1 MRISGPSLSAVDR
14 ESDLYKK
21 LHEVH
26 ARIAKKDAQTW
37 GSKASAEAAIRLNWV
52 DLPES
57 SKLLLPQIAELVEK
71 FSAHSRVVLCGM
83 GGSSLGPE
91 VIALTYKKDIFIF
104 DSTDPNYAQH
114 AIGKDLTQT
123 VVVVSSKSGS
133 TIETSSQRSLFQA
146 QFESAGL
153 NPVDHML
160 FVTDPGSPLDIEV
173 RAQGYSVINADP
185 NVGGRFSVLSA
196 FGLVPSALA
205 GAPIA
210 DLLNDA
216 ESEKRSFIADEQ
228 VILDVAY
235 LLVTQTDQYIAFTDV
250 ASAVPGLSDWIEQLI
265 AESTGKDSTGRLPI
279 ATEDVARA
287 KVGGSFTVAF
297 AGTGADLIVEGA
309 LGAHFIFWEWVTA
322 LLGAA
327 LKIDPFNQPNV
338 TEAKEQTAAC
348 LAEWNNEV
356 PSLTPACSEKS
367 VEIFGDG
374 QSLKDALAT
383 FIEDVKDGGYIA
395 IMAYLD
401 RRDDVK
407 IAELRSI
414 LAEKSGHPTSFGWG
428 PRFLH
433 STGQFHK
440 GGQKNGSFLQ
450 ITGETSIDYE
460 IPGRI
465 YSLRTLLFAQAIG
478 DNRALATRK
487 YPLLRLH
494 LQNRSAG
501 IDEILAAARS
511 L

>member
-1 MRISGPSLSAVDR
+1 MKISGPSLAAIDR
-14 ESDLYKK
+14 ESEIYRK
-21 LHEVH
+21 LREAHP
-26 ARIAKKDAQTW
+26 RIANKDPHTW
-37 GSKASAEAAIRLNWV
+37 GSKAAAEAAIRLNWV

-57 SKLLLPQIAELVEK
+57 SQHLLPQIDEIAK
-71 FSAHSRVVLCGM
+71 RFASHSRVVLCGM

-104 DSTDPNYAQH
+104 DSTDPNYARH
-114 AIGKDLTQT
+114 AIGTDLAHTL
-123 VVVVSSKSGS
+123 VVVSSKSGS
-133 TIETSSQRSLFQA
+133 TIETASQRALFQG
-146 QFESAGL
+146 QFHAAGL

-160 FVTDPGSPLDIEV
+160 FVTDPGSPLDKEV
-173 RAQGYSVINADP
+173 RAGGYLVINADP

-196 FGLVPSALA
+196 FGLVPSALI
-205 GAPIA
+205 GVPIKEILDEA
-210 DLLNDA
+210 S
-216 ESEKRSFIADEQ
+216 SEKKAFLDDDQ

-235 LLVTQTDQYIAFTDV
+235 LLVTQAEQYIAFTD
-250 ASAVPGLSDWIEQLI
+250 AGSRVPGLSDWIEQLI
-265 AESTGKDSTGRLPI
+265 AESTGKDGIGRLPI
-279 ATEDVARA
+279 ATEDTTRAR
-287 KVGGSFTVAF
+287 VGGAFTVAY
-297 AGTGADLIVEGA
+297 AGSGADLVVEGP

-322 LLGAA
+322 LIGAA

-338 TEAKEQTAAC
+338 TEAKEQTAAA
-348 LAEWNNEV
+348 LSEWNNVV
-356 PSLTPACSEKS
+356 PTLTPACTDKS

-407 IAELRSI
+407 VAELRAI
-414 LAEKSGHPTSFGWG
+414 LAEKSTRPTTFGWG

-450 ITGETSIDYE
+450 ITGETSTDYE
-460 IPGRI
+460 IPGRD

-494 LQNRSAG
+494 LQSRKAG

>member
-1 MRISGPSLSAVDR
+1 MKISGPSLSAVDR
-14 ESDLYKK
+14 ESDLYRK
-21 LHEVH
+21 LRDVH

-37 GSKASAEAAIRLNWV
+37 GSKAAAEAAVRLNWV

-57 SKLLLPQIAELVEK
+57 SQSLLPQISDIAKK
-71 FSAHSRVVLCGM
+71 FSTYTRVVLCGM

-91 VIALTYKKDIFIF
+91 VIALTYKREIFIF
-104 DSTDPNYAQH
+104 DSTDPNYAEH
-114 AIGKDLTQT
+114 AIANDLSKT

-146 QFESAGL
+146 QFEGAGL

-173 RAQGYSVINADP
+173 RASGYSVINADP

-205 GAPIA
+205 GAPVAELLA
-210 DLLNDA
+210 DASA
-216 ESEKRSFIADEQ
+216 EKSSFLKRDE
-228 VILDVAY
+228 VILDVTY
-235 LLVTQTDQYIAFTDV
+235 LLVTQAEQYIAFTDA
-250 ASAVPGLSDWIEQLI
+250 ASSVPGLSDWIEQLI
-265 AESTGKDSTGRLPI
+265 AESTGKDATGRLPI
-279 ATEDVARA
+279 ATEDTARA
-287 KVGGSFTVAF
+287 RVGGSFTVAY
-297 AGTGADLIVEGA
+297 AGTGADLTVEGS

-322 LLGAA
+322 LMGAA

-348 LAEWNNEV
+348 LTEWNNSV
-356 PSLTPACSEKS
+356 PVLTPACTEKS

-460 IPGRI
+460 IPGRS

-501 IDEILAAARS
+501 INEILAAARS

>member
-1 MRISGPSLSAVDR
+1 MKISGGALSKIDR

-21 LHEVH
+21 LATVH
-26 ARIAKKDAQTW
+26 PRIAAKDSTTW
-37 GSKASAEAAIRLNWV
+37 GTKASAEAAVRLNWV

-57 SKLLLPQIAELVEK
+57 SLALLPQITDLVKK
-71 FSAHSRVVLCGM
+71 FSDMNHVVLCGM

-91 VIALTYKKDIFIF
+91 VISLTYKKDIFIF
-104 DSTDPNYAQH
+104 DSTDPNYAAH
-114 AIGKDLTQT
+114 VVTGDLSKT

-133 TIETSSQRSLFQA
+133 TIETSSQRSLFEERFTQA
-146 QFESAGL
+146 GI
-153 NPVDHML
+153 NPVDHMV
-160 FVTDPGSPLDIEV
+160 FVTDPGSPLDIDV
-173 RAQGYSVINADP
+173 RSKGFTVINADP
-185 NVGGRFSVLSA
+185 NVGGRYSVLSA

-205 GAPIA
+205 GAPIDEILA
-210 DLLNDA
+210 DARN
-216 ESEKRSFIADEQ
+216 EKSGFLSNPQ
-228 VILDVAY
+228 TVLDVAY
-235 LLVTQTDQYIAFTDV
+235 LAATQSDQYIAFTD
-250 ASAVPGLSDWIEQLI
+250 AQSAVPGLSDWIEQLI
-265 AESTGKDSTGRLPI
+265 AESTGKDATGRLPI
-279 ATEDVARA
+279 ATEGVEDI
-287 KVGGSFTVAF
+287 GGALTVAY
-297 AGTGADLIVEGA
+297 AGTDADLVVEGS

-322 LLGAA
+322 LLGKA
-327 LKIDPFNQPNV
+327 LNIDPFNQPNV

-348 LAEWNNEV
+348 LADWNNVV
-356 PSLTPACSEKS
+356 PTLVPECTDGS

-401 RRDDVK
+401 RIDDAK

-414 LAEKSGHPTSFGWG
+414 LAKKSGRPTSFGWG

-450 ITGETSIDYE
+450 ITGETSTDFE
-460 IPGRI
+460 IPGRSM
-465 YSLRTLLFAQAIG
+465 SLRTLLFAQAIG
-478 DNRALATRK
+478 DQRTLQARK

-494 LQNRSAG
+494 LQKRSAG

>member
-1 MRISGPSLSAVDR
+1 MKISGPSLAAIDR
-14 ESDLYKK
+14 ESEIYRK
-21 LHEVH
+21 LREAHP
-26 ARIAKKDAQTW
+26 RIANKDASTW

-57 SKLLLPQIAELVEK
+57 SQQLLPQIDEIAK
-71 FSAHSRVVLCGM
+71 RFASHSRVVLCGM

-104 DSTDPNYAQH
+104 DSTDPNYARH
-114 AIGKDLTQT
+114 AIGTDLAHTL
-123 VVVVSSKSGS
+123 VVVSSKSGS
-133 TIETSSQRSLFQA
+133 TIETASQRALFQG

-153 NPVDHML
+153 NPADHML
-160 FVTDPGSPLDIEV
+160 FVTDPGSPLDIQV
-173 RAQGYSVINADP
+173 RSAGYAVINADP

-196 FGLVPSALA
+196 FGLVPSALI
-205 GAPIA
+205 GAPVDQILKDA
-210 DLLNDA
+210 SAEKNDFLNHD
-216 ESEKRSFIADEQ
+216 Q
-228 VILDVAY
+228 TILDVAY
-235 LLVTQTDQYIAFTDV
+235 LLVTQAQQYIAFTD
-250 ASAVPGLSDWIEQLI
+250 AGSHVPGLSDWIEQLI
-265 AESTGKDSTGRLPI
+265 AESTGKDGIGRLPI
-279 ATEDVARA
+279 ATEDPARA
-287 KVGGSFTVAF
+287 RVGGSFTVAF
-297 AGTGADLIVEGA
+297 AGSGTDLIVEGP

-322 LLGAA
+322 LMGAA
-327 LKIDPFNQPNV
+327 LKLDPFNQPNV
-338 TEAKEQTAAC
+338 TEAKEQTSSA
-348 LAEWNNEV
+348 LTEWNNVV
-356 PSLTPACSEKS
+356 PTLTPACTDKS

-383 FIEDVKDGGYIA
+383 FIEDVRDGGYIA

-407 IAELRSI
+407 VAELRAI
-414 LAEKSGHPTSFGWG
+414 LAEKSARPTTFGWG

-450 ITGETSIDYE
+450 ITGETSTDYE
-460 IPGRI
+460 IPGCDFT
-465 YSLRTLLFAQAIG
+465 LRTLLFAQAIG

-494 LQNRSAG
+494 LQNRKAG